1 MSKVSSASDDRSDTN
16 RQNGRKGGVKT
27 RAGKMISRMN
37 AYKHGGLSNTVLDG
51 EQIMYQAI
59 HGALQEDFSPDGF
72 VDRVLIERIALCVLQ
87 MRRISVAINE
97 FMLQIEE
104 PEISKPMFEF
114 EERQVIEP
122 GYEPAITTQQIER
135 ILDLYER
142 YQVSLENRFLKLV
155 RELKAMR
162 AEAA

>member
-1 MSKVSSASDDRSDTN
+1 MSKGSGTSGDRSRTN
-16 RQNGRKGGVKT
+16 RKNGMKGGVKT

-37 AYKHGGLSNTVLDG
+37 AYKHGGLSNTILDG
-51 EQIMYQAI
+51 ERSTYLGIYD
-59 HGALQEDFSPDGF
+59 ALQDDFPPGGF
-72 VDRVLIERIALCVLQ
+72 VDKVLIERIALCVLQ

-104 PEISKPMFEF
+104 PEISKPMFEL
-114 EERQVIEP
+114 EEKQIIEP
-122 GYEPAITTQQIER
+122 GYEPAITTKQIEQ

-155 RELKAMR
+155 RELKIMR